1 MNPRRIRPP
10 LPPEAARPAP
20 PEVAAARS
28 LTAEALAR
36 LQASA
41 AFAQLEPETRDAL
54 LRDLSRIRSALHGPS
69 TAAAPQPHPR
79 TQPQARPLDTVATLR
94 SRLGGGPGAPTSDSA
109 ATPTPNGGVPGPKA
123 SATDTLARKAG
134 ALSDEID
141 FPAFVAGL
149 VHGTFDAIVDAAIR
163 QMEAFAELVSAVA
176 KNVDDFTRDNVSSNQ
191 ARDWLV
197 QHYPKELVMDLSQV
211 HTGEAVLRVRR
222 TSEDDE
228 PPSPTWLADFDL
240 AGAELTDEL
249 VEQSLVPA
257 ARRRVG
263 ESRMQMLA
271 TMVLLGL
278 NRIVVR
284 DGSISARVRFRAVA
298 RDIAAVDY
306 AASQDPGGNTSSWGS
321 RGSNTYVGHDT
332 KVSTVGVNVQ
342 AESELRA
349 ELFGE
354 VKINFA
360 SETLPLERFVDQARV
375 ALLQRNAR
383 PVTQL
388 VGAAP
393 ALATPVTATSPAP
406 APVPIPAPAPTAPS
420 PVPTSPT
427 PAPPAAP

>member
-1 MNPRRIRPP
+1 M
-10 LPPEAARPAP
+10 EAARHAP

-69 TAAAPQPHPR
+69 ATAAPQAHRQTPPHP
-79 TQPQARPLDTVATLR
+79 QPQARPLDTVATLR
-94 SRLGGGPGAPTSDSA
+94 SRLGGGSPGAPSPNHA
-109 ATPTPNGGVPGPKA
+109 ETPSPNGGVPGPKA

-211 HTGEAVLRVRR
+211 QTGEAVLRVRR

-228 PPSPTWLADFDL
+228 PLSPTWLADFDL
-240 AGAELTDEL
+240 TGAELTDEL

-393 ALATPVTATSPAP
+393 ALATPAPTPAP
-406 APVPIPAPAPTAPS
+406 APLPIPAPAPAAPS
-420 PVPTSPT
+420 PIPISPIPASPAT
-427 PAPPAAP
+427 P